1 MTTLHQKTVK
11 KDVLNEVSVCYMY
24 ASHITGWDL
33 ILTGDLLNSSFSILG
48 QQLITKAAKLQQY
61 LSKK

>member
-1 MTTLHQKTVK
+1 
-11 KDVLNEVSVCYMY
+11 MY